1 MSTQTPKP
9 TATAIAVFPNPVPV
23 FMIPLPADY
32 PRLPITEMGY
42 QPVAYNQGTGKV
54 TYVTVLVPV
63 AARQTLIPATE
74 IFMDAGITG
83 ITYTYTIQIETDDS
97 AADFDRLA
105 LMSFSFLTQV
115 AVSDFKVA
123 IEVSSTTGSAE
134 SESGPG
140 KVVMD
145 SNMDP
150 TFTVR

>member
-1 MSTQTPKP
+1 MSTQTPTP
-9 TATAIAVFPNPVPV
+9 TATSIPVFPNPVPV

-32 PRLPITEMGY
+32 PRLPITDMSF

-63 AARQTLIPATE
+63 PANYTLIPATE
-74 IFMDAGITG
+74 INMDVDVTG
-83 ITYTYTIQIETDDS
+83 ITYIYTIQIFPDDA

-105 LMSFSFLTQV
+105 LMSFSFITQTPGNN
-115 AVSDFKVA
+115 FKVA
-123 IEVSSTTGSAE
+123 IGVSSGSSSTETEAQ
-134 SESGPG
+134 G

-150 TFTVR
+150 TFAAN